1 VSATAQAQDILGN
14 EAYPAV
20 RSYPAED
27 TVRTVAAMGSPVETL
42 LVVKR
47 ENAGS
52 SARCRPTPPLARS
65 ATCSSCTPP
74 TEVGGTMDRPGEVP
88 GTSAREALERLLLD
102 GPRRYTRLQVA
113 GMAGMAPERTQRLWR
128 ALGFPDAADD
138 APVFTDADV
147 EALGVLSTLIDSGFV
162 DPDTEGSIARAM
174 GQALSRLADWQT
186 DMLADAL
193 TRRGPDG
200 QRRPVGPDEVVE
212 VARALLPK
220 MRDIQHY
227 VWRRHLAANAD
238 RLLAASG
245 PGDRRELGVGFADLV
260 GYTSRS
266 RGMGGREL
274 GAMIEDF
281 ESIAAE
287 VIARHSGRVVKT
299 VGDGVLFTTASP
311 VDAVEIGLRLPEVW
325 DTEERPPLRVGA
337 AYGTVLT
344 RLGDVYSPVVNL
356 ASRLTSI
363 ARPSAVLVDQQ
374 LARRL
379 LGVPAYRVRPLR
391 RVSVRGY
398 DHLQPWLVRRR
409 GATEDDAPGVA
420 AFEGLLDEIA
430 DDVLTDDGYEGSP
443 GAGGPFAD

>member
-1 VSATAQAQDILGN
+1 MNQ
-14 EAYPAV
+14 
-20 RSYPAED
+20 
-27 TVRTVAAMGSPVETL
+27 
-42 LVVKR
+42 
-47 ENAGS
+47 
-52 SARCRPTPPLARS
+52 
-65 ATCSSCTPP
+65 
-74 TEVGGTMDRPGEVP
+74 PGEVP
-88 GTSAREALERLLLD
+88 GSAAREALERLLLD

-113 GMAGMAPERTQRLWR
+113 ELSGMAPERTQRLWR

-138 APVFTDADV
+138 DPAFTDADV

-162 DPDTEGSIARAM
+162 EPGNEASIARAM

-193 TRRGPDG
+193 TRPGPDG
-200 QRRPVGPDEVVE
+200 QRHTIGPDEVVE
-212 VARALLPK
+212 VARALLPR
-220 MRDIQHY
+220 MREIQHY

-287 VIARHSGRVVKT
+287 VIAQHSGRVVKT
-299 VGDGVLFTTASP
+299 VGDGVLFTAASA
-311 VDAVEIGLRLPEVW
+311 VDAVEIGLDLPDAW
-325 DTEERPPLRVGA
+325 KNEERPPLRVGA
-337 AYGTVLT
+337 AYGAVLT

-356 ASRLTSI
+356 ASRLTSL
-363 ARPSAVLVDQQ
+363 ARPNSLLVDQE
-374 LARRL
+374 LAERVR
-379 LGVPAYRVRPLR
+379 GVPGYRVRPLH

-409 GATEDDAPGVA
+409 ET
-420 AFEGLLDEIA
+420 DER
-430 DDVLTDDGYEGSP
+430 VEPHGYEDESFGTESEDAAP
-443 GAGGPFAD
+443 SDGTLCP

>member
-1 VSATAQAQDILGN
+1 
-14 EAYPAV
+14 
-20 RSYPAED
+20 
-27 TVRTVAAMGSPVETL
+27 
-42 LVVKR
+42 
-47 ENAGS
+47 
-52 SARCRPTPPLARS
+52 
-65 ATCSSCTPP
+65 
-74 TEVGGTMDRPGEVP
+74 MDVPGEVP
-88 GTSAREALERLLLD
+88 ASAAREALERLLLD

-113 GMAGMAPERTQRLWR
+113 ELSGMAPQRTQRLWR

-138 APVFTDADV
+138 DPAFTDADV
-147 EALGVLSTLIDSGFV
+147 QALGVLSTLIDSGFV
-162 DPDTEGSIARAM
+162 EPGNEASIARAM

-193 TRRGPDG
+193 TRPGPDG
-200 QRRPVGPDEVVE
+200 QRRTVGPDEAVE
-212 VARALLPK
+212 VARALLPR

-227 VWRRHLAANAD
+227 VWRRHLAANVD

-287 VIARHSGRVVKT
+287 VIAQHHGRVVKT
-299 VGDGVLFTTASP
+299 VGDGVLFTAATA
-311 VDAVEIGLRLPEVW
+311 VDAVEIGLELPDAW
-325 DTEERPPLRVGA
+325 KTEERPPLRVGA
-337 AYGTVLT
+337 AYGAVLT

-356 ASRLTSI
+356 ASRLTSL
-363 ARPSAVLVDQQ
+363 ARPNSLLVDQE
-374 LARRL
+374 LAERVRDL
-379 LGVPAYRVRPLR
+379 PRYRIRPLR

-409 GATEDDAPGVA
+409 ETDEGV
-420 AFEGLLDEIA
+420 EPH
-430 DDVLTDDGYEGSP
+430 GYEDESFGTES
-443 GAGGPFAD
+443 GDADLPDGTLTP